1 MYKSDAQLQLDVLE
15 ELKWEPSV
23 DAEQIGVAAKD
34 GVVTLSGL
42 VGSYSEKL
50 LAEKTA
56 RRVDGVRAIAE
67 DLGVRY
73 PNDPKTSDSEI
84 ARRVADILEWDV
96 LMPSQKIDVTVDDGV
111 VSLKGEVDWGY
122 QKNLAFKDASKISGV
137 RRVDNWIVVKP
148 AVGAGDLKERIEQAF
163 ERQADFEANKIR
175 VTAQGHKVIL
185 DGRVASWEKRSI
197 AERAAWAA
205 PGVSQVV
212 DNLIVG

>member
-34 GVVTLSGL
+34 GVVTLSGI

-67 DLGVRY
+67 ELAVRY
-73 PNDPKTSDSEI
+73 ASDPKTSDSEI
-84 ARRVADILEWDV
+84 ARRVADIMEWDA
-96 LMPSQKIDVTVDDGV
+96 LMPNQKIDVTVDDGV

-137 RRVDNWIVVKP
+137 KRVDNWIVVKP
-148 AVGAGDLKERIEQAF
+148 AVGVGDLKERIEQAF

-175 VTAQGHKVIL
+175 VTTQGHKVIL
-185 DGRVASWEKRSI
+185 DGRVASWDKRSI